1 MADQDR
7 ARQAPRPGEDAR
19 RGLLR
24 QLAVGLSVHRLYPGD
39 PGAPAFVAACTR
51 IREEAEQALATGP
64 VHVELRSGQL
74 LLDDERDDPGLE
86 RLAEACFERRVEHLY
101 VVRPPASDELSALFT
116 TLSTDPA
123 TVESAGGVAALLD
136 RSGVRS
142 MLATEEDP
150 AAAQGEELPEDLQA
164 IAAWTEAVP
173 DEAIEAA
180 LTIRLEPDDDAH
192 RLYARLRRAADTL
205 ADEVSARSPFYRH
218 ADTLLAGLP
227 VDQQPVFGRLLLDAA
242 AGEAFAERFLGH
254 LTDHRLAELLVRV
267 AEHEGTHPAV
277 LARQLGSVGARGAT
291 LPRLTLD
298 LVSGPAPARPT
309 PAPAAGHPLVASFP
323 ADADQGRALALTA
336 LLDVLLSE
344 PRGEHLE
351 QIVQAASARLRTDLL
366 AGDLTAALELLTTLD
381 EARDLTGGGRSHP
394 LQRPR
399 REALDTAT
407 VAELA
412 AGAAAAGDPRRMDRL
427 RPFGATAIP
436 PLLAV
441 LSSDPDPAV
450 RGQVNDTLVRLVPD
464 HLDVVYQEI
473 SRQPP
478 EALAELAGVLGRIGG
493 SRVLPLLNRLAL
505 HPSPTVLLPTI
516 AALAGQHPSAAVPLL
531 GAIPARCDD
540 PEVRRHSIDAIGR
553 LGGREA
559 REQLQALARRSSSP
573 LPRGLRRHAARVARR
588 SRP

>member
-1 MADQDR
+1 M
-7 ARQAPRPGEDAR
+7 GEDGR

-24 QLAVGLSVHRLYPGD
+24 QLAVGLSVHRLYLED

-51 IREEAEQALATGP
+51 IREEAEQALVTGP
-64 VHVELRSGQL
+64 VHVELRSGHL
-74 LLDDERDDPGLE
+74 LLDDDRDDPGLE

-101 VVRPPASDELSALFT
+101 VVRPPAPDELSALFT
-116 TLSTDPA
+116 VLSTDPVA
-123 TVESAGGVAALLD
+123 VESAGGVAALLG

-150 AAAQGEELPEDLQA
+150 AAAQGEEVPENLQA
-164 IAAWTEAVP
+164 IATWTEAVP
-173 DEAIEAA
+173 DEATGEAIDAA
-180 LTIRLEPDDDAH
+180 LTIRLEPGDTAH

-205 ADEVSARSPFYRH
+205 PEEVSARSPFYRH
-218 ADTLLAGLP
+218 ADMLLAGLP
-227 VDQQPVFGRLLLDAA
+227 VEQQPVFGRLLLDAA
-242 AGEAFAERFLGH
+242 ASEAFAERFLGH

-277 LARQLGSVGARGAT
+277 LAQQLGSVGARGAT

-309 PAPAAGHPLVASFP
+309 PAPATVHPLVASFP
-323 ADADQGRALALTA
+323 ADPGQGRALALTT
-336 LLDVLLSE
+336 LLDVLLNR
-344 PRGEHLE
+344 PRPEHLE
-351 QIVQAASARLRTDLL
+351 QILQAASARLRADLL
-366 AGDLTAALELLTTLD
+366 AGDLTGALGLLSTLD
-381 EARDLTGGGRSHP
+381 RARDLTGGGRSHP

-399 REALDTAT
+399 REALDTGT

-412 AGAAAAGDPRRMDRL
+412 AGAAASGDPRRMERL
-427 RPFGATAIP
+427 HPFGAAAIP

-441 LSSDPDPAV
+441 LSSQRGPAV
-450 RGQVNDTLVRLVPD
+450 RGVVNDTLVRLVPD
-464 HLDVVYQEI
+464 HLDVTYREI

-478 EALAELAGVLGRIGG
+478 EGLAELAGVLGRIGG
-493 SRVLPLLNRLAL
+493 ARVLPVLNRLAL
-505 HPSPTVLLPTI
+505 HPSPTVLLPTV

-531 GAIPARCDD
+531 GAITTRCDD
-540 PEVRRHSIDAIGR
+540 PEVRHECIDAIGR
-553 LGGREA
+553 LGGHEA
-559 REQLQALARRSSSP
+559 REQLQALAARSSSP